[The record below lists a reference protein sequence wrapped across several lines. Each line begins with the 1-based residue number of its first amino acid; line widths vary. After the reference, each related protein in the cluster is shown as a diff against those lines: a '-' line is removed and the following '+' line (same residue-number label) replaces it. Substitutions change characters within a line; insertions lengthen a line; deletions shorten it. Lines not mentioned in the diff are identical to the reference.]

1 MDLLGSR
8 VSRLT
13 RKYPQKSVEIILI
26 VSVATVVNECALS
39 LANIK
44 NNLMTCLLK
53 REYCD

>member
-39 LANIK
+39 LANLK
-44 NNLMTCLLK
+44 NNLMTSQLK
-53 REYCD
+53 RGYCD